1 MLKTTRFLFC
11 LVAAPLGLAAQP
23 NRRSPI
29 DTATVQRLLVAE
41 DARGQGRDG
50 VTPILAGVT
59 SADPRLRNMA
69 VRALGRLQQPGLA
82 RPLLSAL
89 ADRDPAIRAT
99 AADALAQAMAGTSK
113 PAGAVTIAEAARAL
127 SEALAA
133 ERVPAA
139 ADELARSIGRLRYA
153 DSTAAR
159 GAESVLV
166 ARAATVQPLALM
178 RAFYAL
184 AGRLNA
190 LQGSRRSTVPLSPD
204 ALVIVRTTSRSASDA
219 AARRVAMLTIV
230 TAGAMDSA
238 TATGGLA
245 DPDAQVRALTLSG
258 ARTLGSGMRSMI
270 ARQGL
275 ADTNVLV
282 RLHAIRAA
290 RLGEA
295 RPDCTP
301 IHSALGDR
309 MTSVRL
315 AAIDALAEPCADSAL
330 VNAKLDAFAKAP
342 RSGPDNLDATRREWH
357 APAHAL
363 VSLARTDPARAATRL
378 PRFVQAGAWQA
389 RVYAARAATVL
400 RDSANLRRLALDP
413 DDNVRAA
420 AIDGAAIVLKH
431 SADKLYVQALDARG
445 YQVVMSA
452 AHALS
457 GSSDPAAVPA
467 LLDALARL
475 SVERRENSRDPRV
488 AILTRLEELGRADI
502 VPRLT
507 TVSDYDS
514 TVAIKSAALAS
525 KLAGVPVTPQITP
538 LPIGEVP
545 LAAVALGGTVRLR
558 ITMTAASG
566 GGVLLVQ
573 LHPDEA
579 PATIER
585 MVRLVRAH
593 YFDGLTFH
601 RVEPL
606 FVLQGGS
613 PGATEFIGDGP
624 FMRDELGSRSHA
636 RGTFGISTRGRD
648 TGDAQLF
655 INVMDNPRLDHD
667 YTVFGTIVSGFAVI
681 DGVLEGD
688 TIAKI
693 EVLGSPRSR

>member
-1 MLKTTRFLFC
+1 MLKTTRLLVCLF
-11 LVAAPLGLAAQP
+11 VAPLGLAAQP
-23 NRRSPI
+23 NRRTPL
-29 DTATVQRLLVAE
+29 DAATVQRLLVAE

-99 AADALAQAMAGTSK
+99 AANALAQAMAGTST

-127 SEALAA
+127 GEALAA
-133 ERVPAA
+133 ERVPAV

-159 GAESVLV
+159 SAESVLV
-166 ARAATVQPLALM
+166 ARAATVRPLALM
-178 RAFYAL
+178 RAVYAL

-204 ALVIVRTTSRSASDA
+204 ALEIVRSTGRSARDA
-219 AARRVAMLTIV
+219 AARRVAMLTII

-245 DPDAQVRALTLSG
+245 DPDAEVRALSLSGTRTLS
-258 ARTLGSGMRSMI
+258 SEIRSQLV
-270 ARQGL
+270 RQGL
-275 ADTNVLV
+275 ADSNVLV

-315 AAIDALAEPCADSAL
+315 AAIDALAEPCADSAI

-363 VSLARTDPARAATRL
+363 VSLARTDPERAAIRL
-378 PRFVQAGAWQA
+378 PRFVQAGAWQV
-389 RVYAARAATVL
+389 RVYAARAAAVL
-400 RDSANLRRLALDP
+400 RDSATLRRLALDP

-431 SADKLYVQALDARG
+431 NADELYVQALGARG

-475 SVERRENSRDPRV
+475 SAERRENSRDPRV

-538 LPIGEVP
+538 LPIGEAP
-545 LAAVALGGTVRLR
+545 LAALALGGTIRLR

-573 LHPDEA
+573 LYPDEA

-624 FMRDELGSRSHA
+624 FMRDEVGSRSHA

-667 YTVFGTIVSGFAVI
+667 YTVFGTIVSGIAVI

-693 EVLGSPRSR
+693 EVLGSTRSR